1 MAYITIENN
10 SRTNLFGESRLGQK
24 RSLFKEIFNSV
35 STDNDN
41 ASTLQEIKSQTF
53 NNLIISNKNS

>member
-1 MAYITIENN
+1 MTYIAIENN
-10 SRTNLFGESRLGQK
+10 SRTNLFGEIHLGQK
-24 RSLFKEIFNSV
+24 KSLFKEIFNSI

-41 ASTLQEIKSQTF
+41 APILQEIKSQTF